1 MNRGTEGTMQQ
12 ATAREICNDKRDAAA
27 AAVAILK
34 EFRDASK
41 SKSSIFRAYLLLLIK
56 QQFDI

>member
-1 MNRGTEGTMQQ
+1 MQQ
-12 ATAREICNDKRDAAA
+12 ATAREIYNDKRDAAA

-41 SKSSIFRAYLLLLIK
+41 SKSSFFRATC
-56 QQFDI
+56 FC